1 MIEIYRSQ
9 DSAKVGHFQSML
21 EAAGIR
27 TYFRNEYVSTTLVV
41 MSETTPALCILE
53 PGDLDQAVEMI
64 KNYIKIGAEVEVT
77 ETTCTKCGESCPTTF
92 TVCWNCESQL

>member
-1 MIEIYRSQ
+1 
-9 DSAKVGHFQSML
+9 ML

-41 MSETTPALCILE
+41 MPETTPALCILD
-53 PGDLDQAVEMI
+53 PADLDQAVEI
-64 KNYIKIGAEVEVT
+64 IRNYIKVVKEVEVM
-77 ETTCTKCGESCPTTF
+77 ETLCTACGESCPDTF